1 MKKLITLFAATITAV
16 VCLGSCGIAAT
27 QNAVLNDWQKEVLA
41 AEGLPTEADQLTD
54 SQLHSIQRIHEM
66 ID

>member
-16 VCLGSCGIAAT
+16 VCLRLCGIAAT
-27 QNAVLNDWQKEVLA
+27 QNTVLNDWQKEELA
-41 AEGLPTEADQLTD
+41 AEWVSTEADQLTD
-54 SQLHSIQRIHEM
+54 SQLHSIQRIYEM

>member
-1 MKKLITLFAATITAV
+1 MKKLITLFAATITAAV
-16 VCLGSCGIAAT
+16 WLGACGIAAT